1 MESGARLA
9 FGDPA
14 KVLFVDCTANGLS
27 KRPAVDVFQ
36 GERIVL
42 QSIFMCQQVFS
53 AAAIAYIEADCAD
66 LDDTGKN
73 AMARPCPHPENT
85 EDFLFSF
92 LIHLDNRTRQDA
104 RPSTRKWLGA
114 CSLNSD
120 SHSSFATNMYVLWRL
135 PMLLGG
141 GMERFVDKLTSMY
154 EGQGHRL
161 GFELLKETD
170 PGLVLVA
177 KGLRMLMGPI
187 GLLGIAG
194 AVVAVVAARCR

>member
-1 MESGARLA
+1 LA

-53 AAAIAYIEADCAD
+53 AAAIAYIESDCAD

-85 EDFLFSF
+85 EDFLSTC
-92 LIHLDNRTRQDA
+92 LLHMDNQMRQA
-104 RPSTRKWLGA
+104 TRPSVRKWMEA
-114 CSLNSD
+114 CSLNLE
-120 SHSSFATNMYVLWRL
+120 SHSNFATKMYVLWRL

-141 GMERFVDKLTSMY
+141 GLERFGNKLTSMY

-161 GFELLKETD
+161 GFEVLKWTD
-170 PGLVLVA
+170 PGLALMA
-177 KGLRMLMGPI
+177 KGLRMLMV
-187 GLLGIAG
+187 AG
-194 AVVAVVAARCR
+194 AVAAVVAARRR